1 MIFTPIIYII
11 NYLVDLLFLPIQAI
25 SIGID
30 FVSGISILNSFF
42 SVVYYLLPIGNIL
55 PLIFIVI
62 AITIFKIV
70 ISLIKTIWE
79 LLPVV

>member
-30 FVSGISILNSFF
+30 FVSGMSILNSFF